1 MKTILIQGAM
11 ETEISV
17 FLENLKPSSLERIG
31 GYEFYFAN
39 YKNSRIIISQTQI
52 GVINAAAATTIA
64 LLKFKPDI
72 VINQGSAGAA
82 LEELNIGDILVGES
96 AVYINDFK
104 TYPKESGNG
113 SNSLEWTPNEKRSYL
128 VGATDWLLD
137 IAKGF
142 EDSGDCKF
150 ARLGTGDIYSREC
163 DRINYMQDLFGHSS
177 EDMETVVSYKICEDF
192 GVDHIGFRIISNNE
206 LTFTSKD
213 KSTYSEIQRFT
224 LKFIDKLL
232 EF

>member
-17 FLENLKPSSLERIG
+17 FLENLSPHSMEKIG
-31 GYEFYFAN
+31 GYEFYFAD
-39 YKNSRIIISQTQI
+39 YKGLQIIISLTQI

-72 VINQGSAGAA
+72 VINQGCAGSA
-82 LEELNIGDILVGES
+82 LEELKVGDILVGES
-96 AVYINDFK
+96 SVYINNFRSE
-104 TYPKESGNG
+104 PRESGKG

-128 VGATDWLLD
+128 IKASDWILD
-137 IAKGF
+137 IAKEF
-142 EDSGDCKF
+142 EDSGECKF
-150 ARLGTGDIYSREC
+150 ARLGTGDVFSREC
-163 DRINYMQDLFGHSS
+163 DRINYMQDLFGHAS

-192 GVDHIGFRIISNNE
+192 GVSHIGFRIISNNE
-206 LTFTSKD
+206 LTLESRD
-213 KSTYSEIQRFT
+213 KSTHSEIQRFT

-232 EF
+232 D